1 MKYFL
6 IWCNKINYWICML
19 IYMTYILRLLHHV
32 HVLKIYATTGRSC
45 QSYASDVSTT
55 RGRHQPSRRH
65 MSQDTWHRCSRYKRR
80 IDSGWRGELH
90 RTYSRWRN
98 RFCLS
103 LFVLLEYLR
112 AFFFFLVLAIFLL
125 IICLSSFSFINILSY
140 FIHIYLCHCITL
152 IFFLLF
158 LSYIYIQLVLFV
170 PQFHIFLYLLLF
182 SFPSPSFPSTSSPI
196 ASHFEN
202 RK

>member
-1 MKYFL
+1 
-6 IWCNKINYWICML
+6 
-19 IYMTYILRLLHHV
+19 MTYILRLLHHV

-125 IICLSSFSFINILSY
+125 IICLSSFSFINLLSY
-140 FIHIYLCHCITL
+140 FIHIYLCNFFI
-152 IFFLLF
+152 IFIIYLYTVSSICSSVSYFSVFVTILLS
-158 LSYIYIQLVLFV
+158 LS
-170 PQFHIFLYLLLF
+170 LF
-182 SFPSPSFPSTSSPI
+182 SFYLLSHSISFW
-196 ASHFEN
+196 
-202 RK
+202 K